1 MDLAKIR
8 KKAGSRKKKA
18 RKAEEAPPVLTEAE
32 NAPSGEK
39 TETGDHV
46 LEESKIDISSGPD
59 PKEESAGLE
68 IREFLLFRLGREYY
82 GFSMDKISEIINIY
96 SITPVPR
103 APLHLKGI
111 ISLRG
116 RIIPVIDL
124 KKLLRIHEEDAEG
137 GQHLLQGTRMVTK
150 RRKKGLVAEG
160 PHGPLALLNDGVL
173 EVLRIPE
180 EELFPPPANL
190 TDEELQ
196 FIEQV
201 FIHEEKLVSVLR
213 VEKALH
219 VF

>member
-8 KKAGSRKKKA
+8 KKAGAREKKA
-18 RKAEEAPPVLTEAE
+18 QKAEEAPPVLNETDVD
-32 NAPSGEK
+32 PSGEK
-39 TETGDHV
+39 AGTEGASPETSSVPDTGD
-46 LEESKIDISSGPD
+46 
-59 PKEESAGLE
+59 ESASLK

-82 GFSMDKISEIINIY
+82 GFSMERINEIINIY

-103 APLHLKGI
+103 APRHLKGI

-116 RIIPVIDL
+116 RMIPVIDL
-124 KKLLRIHEEDAEG
+124 KKLLMIPEEDGEG
-137 GQHLLQGTRMVTK
+137 EQQLLQGTRMVIK
-150 RRKKGLVAEG
+150 SRKKGLVAEG
-160 PHGPLALLNDGVL
+160 PHGPLALMNDGVI
-173 EVLRIPE
+173 EVVRIPE

-190 TDEELQ
+190 SDEELR

-201 FIHEEKLVSVLR
+201 FIHKERIVSVLR

>member
-1 MDLAKIR
+1 MALAKIR
-8 KKAGSRKKKA
+8 KKAGGRKKKA
-18 RKAEEAPPVLTEAE
+18 RKSGEPAQVLDEAGIP
-32 NAPSGEK
+32 PSGDKAE
-39 TETGDHV
+39 TEG
-46 LEESKIDISSGPD
+46 LAPAK
-59 PKEESAGLE
+59 SAPEDDADLPAVK

-82 GFSMDKISEIINIY
+82 GFSMEKINEIINIY

-103 APLHLKGI
+103 APRHLKGI

-116 RIIPVIDL
+116 RMIPVIDL
-124 KKLLRIHEEDAEG
+124 KGLLNIAEEERD
-137 GQHLLQGTRMVTK
+137 GQQQVLKGTRMVTK

-160 PHGPLALLNDGVL
+160 PHGPLALMNDGVI
-173 EVLRIPE
+173 EVVRIPE

-190 TDEELQ
+190 SDEELQ
-196 FIEQV
+196 FIEHV

>member
-8 KKAGSRKKKA
+8 KKAVGRKKEP
-18 RKAEEAPPVLTEAE
+18 RK
-32 NAPSGEK
+32 SGEPAP
-39 TETGDHV
+39 V
-46 LEESKIDISSGPD
+46 PD
-59 PKEESAGLE
+59 EAGIPPSEDKAGAEDLVHARSVPE
-68 IREFLLFRLGREYY
+68 DATDFPAVKIREFLLFRLGREYY
-82 GFSMDKISEIINIY
+82 GFSMEKISEIINIY

-103 APLHLKGI
+103 APRHLKGI

-116 RIIPVIDL
+116 RMIPVIDL
-124 KKLLRIHEEDAEG
+124 KGLLNIAEEERD
-137 GQHLLQGTRMVTK
+137 GQQQVLKGTRMVTK

-160 PHGPLALLNDGVL
+160 LHGPLVLMNDGVI
-173 EVLRIPE
+173 EVVRIPE

-190 TDEELQ
+190 SDEELK
-196 FIEQV
+196 FIEHV